1 MFQCVQSGDDTLLER
16 VLRIFAQLV
25 VSIEMTLSPYL
36 ATLHNVF
43 GQSLQS
49 QNVDIRNAALRAT
62 CSFISSLEKKS
73 ERDKFQD
80 LVPSMLNCLGTALN
94 QGDEATAQETLG
106 MFIEIGEE
114 HPTFLRKNLIEI
126 VNAIL
131 TVTEAA
137 NLEASTP
144 ASEFLVTLT
153 EAREKAP
160 GMMRKLPQFMGKLP
174 CPHVLLVDIDDEPEW
189 HAADREE
196 DEGIDG
202 ELSTSAWRAWTGSPS
217 PWGATR

>member
-1 MFQCVQSGDDTLLER
+1 MVCDTVSDVGAMLLEEQQWPELLPFMFTCVQSGDETLLER

-25 VSIEMTLSPYL
+25 MSIEMTLSPYL
-36 ATLHNVF
+36 NTLHGVF
-43 GQSLQS
+43 GQCLTS

-62 CSFISSLEKKS
+62 CSFISSLEKKQ

-114 HPTFLRKNLIEI
+114 HPTFLRKNLINI

-131 TVTEAA
+131 SVTEAA
-137 NLEASTP
+137 SLEASTRQL
-144 ASEFLVTLT
+144 ASEFLVTLK
-153 EAREKAP
+153 ARLTLRPRTTSTASSSAP
-160 GMMRKLPQFMGKLP
+160 SSVSQP
-174 CPHVLLVDIDDEPEW
+174 
-189 HAADREE
+189 
-196 DEGIDG
+196 
-202 ELSTSAWRAWTGSPS
+202 
-217 PWGATR
+217 